1 MKKLIALFAA
11 ALLALGVVA
20 PAIAAPDAEK
30 NKHVDYWEIV
40 CEPLG
45 GTFTVVAKGIP
56 GWRTDDGPGNTPIHL
71 RAGVFAVWAESSLV
85 EGPFPWGPPK
95 GLEKKD
101 LIGPCFLH
109 LDGGS
114 RAVFDIEI
122 SDAYFLT
129 PGA

>member
-1 MKKLIALFAA
+1 MRKLIALFAA
-11 ALLALGVVA
+11 GLLMLGVAA
-20 PAIAAPDAEK
+20 PTVAAPDAEK
-30 NKHVDYWEIV
+30 NKNMDYWEIV

-71 RAGVFAVWAESSLV
+71 RAGVFEVWAGSALV
-85 EGPFPWGPPK
+85 EEPFLWGPPK
-95 GLEKKD
+95 GLEKND

-114 RAVFDIEI
+114 RALFDIEI
-122 SDAYFLT
+122 HDAYFLT